1 MPNDALDP
9 NSVEVTTHLQMLQ
22 GVIDRMASSSAS
34 CKTWCVTLVAALLLL
49 AFVGEISLSP
59 LVALIPIAVLAY
71 QDLTYL
77 TLERD
82 LRRTYNAFVQRL
94 HADQLRLSELYV
106 IAPSA
111 PISERLKT
119 ASSWSIGLFYLP
131 LVAASI
137 GLHFA

>member
-9 NSVEVTTHLQMLQ
+9 DSVAVTTHLQMLQ

-71 QDLTYL
+71 QDMTYL

-94 HADQLRLSELYV
+94 HTDQLRLSELYV